1 MHSSKHSSVLKYLIY
16 PIELNIYKDMNVLSH
31 KIENLYDFVVENS
44 YSGFEYSVKMKIR
57 GNVKI

>member
-1 MHSSKHSSVLKYLIY
+1 
-16 PIELNIYKDMNVLSH
+16 MNVLSH